1 MSETNHSSQPVDLAE
16 IRAKLQSS
24 SGRQYW
30 KSLEEVAGTPE
41 FQDILQHEFPS
52 EADTFTDPVGR
63 RHFLSIM
70 GASLA
75 LAGVTGCTR
84 QPRERILPFAAQ
96 PEEAVP
102 GIPRY
107 FATAM
112 PFGGIGEP
120 LLAECHQNRPTKLEG
135 NPDHPLSLGATSL
148 QAQGSV
154 LNMYDPDRLRTVVT
168 NHRDASWTAFTP
180 ELRRQAALQA
190 QKRGSGLRIL
200 SGSSTSPTFQ
210 AAMGR
215 VMERFPEAVWHQ
227 WEPVNRDSAVVAS
240 QACFGQVLDAHYNF
254 RAAKV
259 ILSLDADFL
268 ANTPGFVRSVR
279 DFANGRQVEN
289 GQADMNRLY
298 VAEAA
303 PSVTGANADHRLRIK
318 ASEVE
323 VFAAAL
329 AQRLGVAAGVS
340 VPQLPETAAAW
351 IEPLAADL
359 QRAGATAL
367 IIPGDQQ
374 TPGVHALAH
383 AMNAQL
389 GAVGT
394 TVSYAAPIDIAPVN
408 QLASLTALVSSMND
422 GAVEMLVILGGNPV
436 YDAPG
441 DVGFR
446 DALLKVPFRVML
458 SEAGNETSVECHWQL
473 PGTHYLEAWGDIRA
487 KDGSLVLQQPMIE
500 PLFGSRS
507 QIEILSML
515 IEEDAS
521 GRDLVRATFAASS
534 GLSGAAME
542 PVWRKALHDGVVAG
556 TGATPAVAT
565 LSADWASVV
574 SLAPSEGTELVIRP
588 DPSIWDGTY
597 SNNGWMQELP
607 KPITKVTWENVA
619 QLSPATAERLSVRDG
634 DLVELG
640 RGDRKV
646 RGAVWIAP
654 GQADDVIVVHLGYGR
669 THAGRVAEGTGF
681 SAYALQTSDAR
692 WHASS
697 VDFAQL
703 DEYALPACVQDHG
716 SMEGR
721 HLIRVATAA
730 EYQEHPNFAQ
740 TVGGHGGGSEEHAAP
755 GVGSPYVGAL
765 GANAAHGPKADV
777 RFQGGRSDG
786 TAYAEVENEK
796 SFFPEYNYTGNAWGM
811 TIDLNR
817 CVGCNT
823 CMAAC
828 QSENNI
834 AVVGKDQVGRGR
846 EMHWIRIDRYFEG
859 ELDDPA
865 TYYQPITCMQCESAP
880 CEPVCPVGATVHS
893 SEGLNDMVYNR
904 CVGTRY
910 CSNNCPYKV
919 RRFNF
924 LLYQD
929 FETDTYQLQRNPDVT
944 VRSRG
949 VMEKCTYCVQRINYA
964 RTTAE
969 KENRPIRDGEILTA
983 CQQSCPAEAITFGN
997 INDPAAKVTLLKHDP
1012 RNYGLLEEL
1021 NTQPRTTY
1029 LARVINPNPDM
1040 PVSGGAGNHGEEH
1053 AMAAQ
1058 ATEA

>member
-1 MSETNHSSQPVDLAE
+1 
-16 IRAKLQSS
+16 
-24 SGRQYW
+24 
-30 KSLEEVAGTPE
+30 E
-41 FQDILQHEFPS
+41 F
-52 EADTFTDPVGR
+52 
-63 RHFLSIM
+63 
-70 GASLA
+70 
-75 LAGVTGCTR
+75 
-84 QPRERILPFAAQ
+84 
-96 PEEAVP
+96 
-102 GIPRY
+102 
-107 FATAM
+107 
-112 PFGGIGEP
+112 
-120 LLAECHQNRPTKLEG
+120 
-135 NPDHPLSLGATSL
+135 
-148 QAQGSV
+148 
-154 LNMYDPDRLRTVVT
+154 
-168 NHRDASWTAFTP
+168 
-180 ELRRQAALQA
+180 RRQAALQA

-227 WEPVNRDSAVVAS
+227 WEPVNRDAAVAAS
-240 QACFGQVLDAHYNF
+240 EACFGQVLDAHYDLK
-254 RAAKV
+254 AAKV

-268 ANTPGFVRSVR
+268 SNTPNAVRSLR

-303 PSVTGANADHRLRIK
+303 PSVTGASADHRLRLK

-329 AQRLGVAAGVS
+329 AERLGVTAGAA
-340 VPQLPETAAAW
+340 VPALSAKAAAW

-359 QRAGATAL
+359 QRGGATSVVIA
-367 IIPGDQQ
+367 GDQQ

-383 AMNAQL
+383 AINAHL

-394 TVSYAAPIDIAPVN
+394 TVSYAAPVDIAPVN
-408 QLASLTALVSSMND
+408 QLSSIGGLVSAMND
-422 GAVEMLVILGGNPV
+422 GSVEMLVILGGNPC
-436 YDAPG
+436 YDTPG
-441 DVGFR
+441 DAGFR

-458 SEAGNETSVECHWQL
+458 AEAGNETSVECHWQL

-487 KDGSLVLQQPMIE
+487 KDGSVVLQQPMIE
-500 PLFGSRS
+500 PLFGGKS
-507 QIEILSML
+507 QVEFLSML
-515 IEEDAS
+515 VEEDAS
-521 GRDLVRATFAASS
+521 GRDLLRATFAATA
-534 GLSGAAME
+534 GLSEAEME

-556 TGATPAVAT
+556 TGATAADAA
-565 LSADWASVV
+565 LSADWTRLVN
-574 SLAPSEGTELVIRP
+574 LAPADGVELVIRP
-588 DPSIWDGTY
+588 DSTVWDGTY

-607 KPITKVTWENVA
+607 KPITKLTWENVA
-619 QLSPATAERLSVRDG
+619 QVSPATAERLSLRNGEV
-634 DLVELG
+634 VELG
-640 RGDRKV
+640 RGGLKV
-646 RGAVWIAP
+646 RGPVWIAP

-669 THAGRVAEGTGF
+669 THSGRVCEGAGF
-681 SAYALQTSDAR
+681 NSYALQTTAER
-692 WHASS
+692 WHAPS
-697 VDFAQL
+697 VDFAKRN
-703 DEYALPACVQDHG
+703 EFAPPACVQDHG

-721 HLIRVATAA
+721 HLVRVATAA
-730 EYQEHPNFAQ
+730 EYEEHPNFAQ
-740 TVGGHGGGSEEHAAP
+740 MIGGHGGGSDEHAPAP
-755 GVGSPYVGAL
+755 AGVGAPYVGAI
-765 GANAAHGPKADV
+765 GSDSADGPQADV
-777 RFQGGRSDG
+777 RFQSGRSDG
-786 TAYAEVENEK
+786 TAYSDVKNDK
-796 SFFPEYNYTGNAWGM
+796 SFFPEYNYTGNAWGL

-817 CVGCNT
+817 CVGCNA

-828 QSENNI
+828 HSENNI
-834 AVVGKDQVGRGR
+834 PVVGKDQVARGR

-865 TYYQPITCMQCESAP
+865 TYYQPLTCMQCENAP

-949 VMEKCTYCVQRINYA
+949 VMEKCTYCVQRINYV

-969 KENRPIRDGEILTA
+969 KEDRPIRDGEILTA
-983 CQQSCPAEAITFGN
+983 CQQVCPAEAITFGN
-997 INDPAAKVTLLKHDP
+997 INDPAAKVTLQKKDP

-1029 LARVINPNPDM
+1029 LARVSNPNPEM
-1040 PVSGGAGNHGEEH
+1040 PVTGAGANHGEEH
-1053 AMAAQ
+1053 SMSAQ
-1058 ATEA
+1058 VTEA

>member
-52 EADTFTDPVGR
+52 ESDTFTDPVGR
-63 RHFLSIM
+63 RHFLTIM

-84 QPRERILPFAAQ
+84 QPTEYILPFAAQ
-96 PEEAVP
+96 PEETVP
-102 GIPRY
+102 GVPRY

-112 PFGGIGEP
+112 PFGCIGEP

-135 NPDHPLSLGATSL
+135 NPDHPLSLGATSV
-148 QAQGSV
+148 QAQASV

-168 NHRDASWTAFTP
+168 NHRDSSWTAFTP
-180 ELRRQAALQA
+180 EFRRQAALQA

-215 VMERFPEAVWHQ
+215 VMDRFPEAVWHQ
-227 WEPVNRDSAVVAS
+227 WEPVNRDAAVAAS
-240 QACFGQVLDAHYNF
+240 EACFGQVLDAHYDLK
-254 RAAKV
+254 AAKV

-268 ANTPGFVRSVR
+268 SNTPDSVRSLR

-303 PSVTGANADHRLRIK
+303 PSVTGASADHRLRLK

-329 AQRLGVAAGVS
+329 AERLGIATGVS
-340 VPQLPETAAAW
+340 VPALSEKATAW

-359 QRAGATAL
+359 QRAGATSVVIA
-367 IIPGDQQ
+367 GDQQ

-383 AMNAQL
+383 AINAQL

-394 TVSYAAPIDIAPVN
+394 TVSYAAPVDIAPTN
-408 QLASLTALVSSMND
+408 QLSSIGGLISSMND
-422 GAVEMLVILGGNPV
+422 GSVEMLVILGGNPC
-436 YDAPG
+436 YNTPG
-441 DVGFR
+441 DMGFR

-487 KDGSLVLQQPMIE
+487 KDGSVVLQQPMIE
-500 PLFGSRS
+500 PLFGGKS
-507 QIEILSML
+507 QIEFLSML
-515 IEEDAS
+515 TEEDAS
-521 GRDLVRATFAASS
+521 GRDLVRATFAAAS

-556 TGATPAVAT
+556 TGATAAT
-565 LSADWASVV
+565 ASLSADWARVV

-588 DPSIWDGTY
+588 DSTVWDGTF

-607 KPITKVTWENVA
+607 KPITKLTWENVA
-619 QLSPATAERLSVRDG
+619 QVSPATAERLSLRNGEV
-634 DLVELG
+634 VELG
-640 RGDRKV
+640 RGGQKV
-646 RGAVWIAP
+646 RGPVWIAP

-669 THAGRVAEGTGF
+669 THAGRVSEGIGF
-681 SAYALQTSDAR
+681 NAYALQTSDAR
-692 WHASS
+692 WHAPS
-697 VDFAQL
+697 VDFAKRN
-703 DEYALPACVQDHG
+703 EFAPPACVQDHG

-721 HLIRVATAA
+721 HLIRVATAT
-730 EYQEHPNFAQ
+730 EYEEHPNFAQ
-740 TVGGHGGGSEEHAAP
+740 MLGGHGGGSEEHAAP
-755 GVGSPYVGAL
+755 GTGAPYVGAV
-765 GANAAHGPKADV
+765 GADAADGPQADV

-786 TAYAEVENEK
+786 TAYSDVKNDK
-796 SFFPEYNYTGNAWGM
+796 SFFPEYNYTGNAWGL

-817 CVGCNT
+817 CVGCNA

-828 QSENNI
+828 HSENNLP
-834 AVVGKDQVGRGR
+834 VVGKDQVAKGR

-865 TYYQPITCMQCESAP
+865 TYYQPLTCMQCENAP

-929 FETDTYQLQRNPDVT
+929 FETDTIQLQRNPDVT

-949 VMEKCTYCVQRINYA
+949 VMEKCTYCVQRINYV

-983 CQQSCPAEAITFGN
+983 CQQVCPAEAITFGN
-997 INDPAAKVTLLKHDP
+997 INDPAAKVTLLKKDP

-1029 LARVINPNPDM
+1029 LARVSNPNPEM
-1040 PVSGGAGNHGEEH
+1040 PVSGSGANHGEEH
-1053 AMAAQ
+1053 SMAAQ